1 MSIRN
6 QAQVNALAAAVL
18 AHRNAHARATQ
29 FETFGLVTG
38 ILAAGVILVTGILA
52 AGVILRLALLS
63 IIH

>member
-6 QAQVNALAAAVL
+6 QAQANALAAAVL

-38 ILAAGVILVTGILA
+38 ILAAGVIL
-52 AGVILRLALLS
+52 RLALLS